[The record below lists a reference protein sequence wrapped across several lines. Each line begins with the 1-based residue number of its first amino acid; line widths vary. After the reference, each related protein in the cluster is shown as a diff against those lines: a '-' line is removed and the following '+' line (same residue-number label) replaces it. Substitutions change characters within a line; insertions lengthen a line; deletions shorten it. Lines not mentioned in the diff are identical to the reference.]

1 MSCIRHLMSVRA
13 IACLALLF
21 VSSISMAQDATRI
34 EGSNV
39 FQLAAA
45 RVHDAETIR
54 TLSTEGQLLYQKDRI
69 KLDGAMYCAQAI
81 ALAERG
87 EFRLSIQ
94 AASKALILGQQQ
106 DNGNLVASAKRD
118 LAIAYSYAGDL
129 DRAEQF
135 ARDALTGESR
145 STAAIAGPAYKTLG
159 DVQSRRGRLA
169 DAISSYQEARQVA
182 SAKFR
187 PLVDIS
193 LANAYVADGKL
204 PLARASYDQMALP
217 DNLALQQA
225 YQRGLGNLTLAEG
238 QPQEAMK
245 IFSQAAAQAAG
256 SDAAYHRLWAQEGKA
271 RSLLALDD
279 KVQARKAY
287 LQAATESESIRARF
301 RSEEFKT
308 GLFGDVQQIFD
319 RAISLSMEAGEVQAA
334 WQLSEA
340 SRSRALLDMVRERVS
355 LDGPDDEA
363 ALNAQPVSESQV
375 RGALRS
381 GEAIIE
387 YHSLDDRLLAWV
399 LRPSGMQGHILAP
412 TRQGL
417 DQRVQ
422 EFRES
427 VFQRRPQAQQLGREL
442 YAILIEPLGLSPNER
457 LLIVPHGSLHYLP
470 FQALRGADS
479 YFIEGHAL
487 ATAPSAS
494 VAIQLVK
501 RNNQG
506 AGNLVAFGNPGTD
519 AKLALPGAEREVNQ
533 IGVLFSDKKIFLQNN
548 ASKRQFLDNAG
559 QASIL
564 HLATHAEVDVI
575 DPLQSR
581 ILLAP
586 EDSDTGFLNAREV
599 YDVDLKKVSMVTLSA
614 CESGLGRIAR
624 GDEILGF
631 TRSFFTAGAS
641 ALFVSLWPVA
651 DDSTELLMSTLYKE
665 LASGK
670 QAVVAMQTAQI
681 NVLRREKFAHPFF
694 WAPFNLVGDWR
705 LQIRS

>member
-1 MSCIRHLMSVRA
+1 MSVRA
-13 IACLALLF
+13 MGCLALLMA
-21 VSSISMAQDATRI
+21 SSISMAQDATRV

-45 RVHDAETIR
+45 RLHDAETIR

-129 DRAEQF
+129 DRAEKY
-135 ARDALTGESR
+135 ARDALAGASR
-145 STAAIAGPAYKTLG
+145 ITPVIAGPAYKTLG
-159 DVQSRRGRLA
+159 DVQARRGRLA

-182 SAKFR
+182 SARFR

-193 LANAYVADGKL
+193 LANAYVADGRL
-204 PLARASYDQMALP
+204 TEARALYDQMGLP

-238 QPQEAMK
+238 KPQEAMK
-245 IFSQAAAQAAG
+245 IFSQAAAQATG
-256 SDAAYHRLWAQEGKA
+256 SDAAYHRLWAQEGRA
-271 RSLLALDD
+271 RSLLALDE
-279 KVQARKAY
+279 KAQAREAY
-287 LQAATESESIRARF
+287 MQAARESESIRARF

-334 WQLSEA
+334 WRLSEA

-355 LDGPDDEA
+355 LAGPGNDAPFNAEPVGDDQVGA
-363 ALNAQPVSESQV
+363 ALRA
-375 RGALRS
+375 
-381 GEAIIE
+381 GEAIVQ

-399 LRPSGMQGHILAP
+399 LRPSGLQGYVLDP
-412 TRQGL
+412 GRQAL
-417 DQRVQ
+417 EQRVQ
-422 EFRES
+422 AFRES

-442 YAILIEPLGLSPNER
+442 HALLIEPLGLSSNER
-457 LLIVPHGSLHYLP
+457 LLIVPHASLHYLP
-470 FQALRGADS
+470 FQALRDADS
-479 YFIEGHAL
+479 YFIERHAL

-494 VAIQLVK
+494 VAIQLVR
-501 RNNQG
+501 RNHGG

-519 AKLALPGAEREVNQ
+519 ARLALPGAEREVNQ
-533 IGVLFSDKKIFLQNN
+533 IGALFSDKKIFLQND

-559 QASIL
+559 QAGIL

-586 EDSDTGFLNAREV
+586 EAGDTGFLNAREV
-599 YDVDLKKVSMVTLSA
+599 YDVDLKKVAMVTLSA

-670 QAVVAMQTAQI
+670 QAIVAMQTAQVT
-681 NVLRREKFAHPFF
+681 VLRREKFAHPFF
-694 WAPFNLVGDWR
+694 WAPFNLVGNWR

>member
-13 IACLALLF
+13 IGCLALLF
-21 VSSISMAQDATRI
+21 ASSISTAQDARRV

-45 RVHDAETIR
+45 RLQDAETIR
-54 TLSTEGQLLYQKDRI
+54 ALSTEGQLLYQKDRI
-69 KLDGAMYCAQAI
+69 KLDGAMYCAQAL

-129 DRAEQF
+129 DRAEQY
-135 ARDALTGESR
+135 ARDALAGASQ
-145 STAAIAGPAYKTLG
+145 SAAAIAGPAYKTLG

-204 PLARASYDQMALP
+204 PQARALYDQIALP
-217 DNLALQQA
+217 DNFALQQA

-238 QPQEAMK
+238 KPQEAMK
-245 IFSQAAAQAAG
+245 IFSEAAAQATG

-287 LQAATESESIRARF
+287 MQAATESESIRARF

-355 LDGPDDEA
+355 LAGPGDES
-363 ALNAQPVSESQV
+363 ALNAEPVSEGQV
-375 RGALRS
+375 RGTLRA
-381 GEAIIE
+381 GEAIVE

-399 LRPSGMQGHILAP
+399 LRPSGIQGYVLAP

-422 EFRES
+422 AFRES
-427 VFQRRPQAQQLGREL
+427 VFQRRPQAQQLGQEL
-442 YAILIEPLGLSPNER
+442 YAILIEPLGLNPNER
-457 LLIVPHGSLHYLP
+457 LLIVPHASLHYLP
-470 FQALRGADS
+470 FQALRGADR

-494 VAIQLVK
+494 VAIQLVR

-533 IGVLFSDKKIFLQNN
+533 IGTLFSDKKIFLQND
-548 ASKRQFLDNAG
+548 ASKRQFRESAG

-586 EDSDTGFLNAREV
+586 EASDTGFLNAREV

-670 QAVVAMQTAQI
+670 EAVAAMQTAQVT
-681 NVLRREKFAHPFF
+681 VLRREKFAHPFF

>member
-1 MSCIRHLMSVRA
+1 MSCVQHLMSVRA
-13 IACLALLF
+13 IGCLALLLA
-21 VSSISMAQDATRI
+21 SSISTAQDAARF

-45 RVHDAETIR
+45 RLQDAETIR

-69 KLDGAMYCAQAI
+69 KLDGAMYCAQAL

-106 DNGNLVASAKRD
+106 DNGNLVSSAKRD

-129 DRAEQF
+129 DRAEEY
-135 ARDALTGESR
+135 ALDALAGVSR
-145 STAAIAGPAYKTLG
+145 TAPAIAGPAYKTLG

-169 DAISSYQEARQVA
+169 DAIARYQEARQVA

-204 PLARASYDQMALP
+204 PQARALYDQIALP
-217 DNLALQQA
+217 DNFALRQA
-225 YQRGLGNLTLAEG
+225 HQRGLGNLTLAEG
-238 QPQEAMK
+238 KPREAMK
-245 IFSQAAAQAAG
+245 IFSQAAEQATG
-256 SDAAYHRLWAQEGKA
+256 SDAAYHRLWAQEGRA
-271 RSLLALDD
+271 RSLLALED
-279 KVQARKAY
+279 KTQARQAY
-287 LQAATESESIRARF
+287 AQAAKESESIRARF

-319 RAISLSMEAGEVQAA
+319 RAISLSMEAGETQAA
-334 WQLSEA
+334 WRLSEA

-355 LDGPDDEA
+355 LAGPGDQA
-363 ALNAQPVSESQV
+363 ALNADPLSEGQV
-375 RGALRS
+375 RATLRA
-381 GEAIIE
+381 GEAIVE
-387 YHSLDDRLLAWV
+387 YHSLEDRLLAWV
-399 LRPSGMQGHILAP
+399 LRPSGIQGYVLAP
-412 TRQGL
+412 TRQGI

-422 EFRES
+422 AFRES
-427 VFQRRPQAQQLGREL
+427 VFQRRPQARQLGREL
-442 YAILIEPLGLSPNER
+442 HAILIEPLGLSPNER
-457 LLIVPHGSLHYLP
+457 LLIVPHASLHYLP
-470 FQALRGADS
+470 FQALRDANS
-479 YFIEGHAL
+479 YLIERHAL
-487 ATAPSAS
+487 ASAPSAS

-501 RNNQG
+501 RNDHG
-506 AGNLVAFGNPGTD
+506 TGNLVAFGNPGTD

-533 IGVLFSDKKIFLQNN
+533 IGALFSDKQIFLQNN
-548 ASKRQFLDNAG
+548 ASKRQFRESAG

-586 EDSDTGFLNAREV
+586 EAGDTGFLSAREV

-651 DDSTELLMSTLYKE
+651 DDSTELLMSTLYRE
-665 LASGK
+665 LASG
-670 QAVVAMQTAQI
+670 QEAVVAMQTAQVA
-681 NVLRREKFAHPFF
+681 VLRREKFAHPFF

>member
-1 MSCIRHLMSVRA
+1 MAMS
-13 IACLALLF
+13 
-21 VSSISMAQDATRI
+21 QDATRV

-45 RVHDAETIR
+45 RLQDAETIR

-106 DNGNLVASAKRD
+106 DNGNLVDSAKRD

-129 DRAEQF
+129 DRAEQY
-135 ARDALTGESR
+135 ARDALAGASR
-145 STAAIAGPAYKTLG
+145 STPAIAGPAYKTLG

-169 DAISSYQEARQVA
+169 DAIASYQEAAQVA
-182 SAKFR
+182 SARFR

-204 PLARASYDQMALP
+204 AQARALYDQIARP

-238 QPQEAMK
+238 KPQEAMK
-245 IFSQAAAQAAG
+245 IFSQAAGQATG

-279 KVQARKAY
+279 KAQARQAY
-287 LQAATESESIRARF
+287 TQAARESESIRARF
-301 RSEEFKT
+301 RSEEFKA

-319 RAISLSMEAGEVQAA
+319 RAISLTMEAGDVQAA

-340 SRSRALLDMVRERVS
+340 SRSRALLDMVRGRVS
-355 LDGPDDEA
+355 LARPGDGA
-363 ALNAQPVSESQV
+363 AINAEPLGEDQV
-375 RGALRS
+375 RGALRA

-399 LRPSGMQGHILAP
+399 VRPAGIQGHVLAL
-412 TRQGL
+412 TRQDL

-422 EFRES
+422 AFRES
-427 VFQRRPQAQQLGREL
+427 VFQRRAQAQQLGREL
-442 YAILIEPLGLSPNER
+442 HALLIEPLGLSPNER

-470 FQALRGADS
+470 FQALRDADA
-479 YFIEGHAL
+479 YLIEGHAL

-494 VAIQLVK
+494 VAIQLVR
-501 RNNQG
+501 RNDDA

-533 IGVLFSDKKIFLQNN
+533 IGTLFSDKKIFLQNN
-548 ASKRQFLDNAG
+548 ASKRQFRENAG

-586 EDSDTGFLNAREV
+586 EAEDTGFLNAREV
-599 YDVDLKKVSMVTLSA
+599 YDVDLKKVSLVTLSA

-670 QAVVAMQTAQI
+670 EAVLAMQTAQVT
-681 NVLRREKFAHPFF
+681 VLRQEKFAHPFF
-694 WAPFNLVGDWR
+694 WGPFNLVGDWR